1 MGDSPK
7 GQDPDLNW
15 GQFDC
20 LTLQRS
26 TWVTAIKTMPVG
38 EFFTSCSHTALEVLD
53 WFGGRPFAPWS

>member
-20 LTLQRS
+20 LTLQALNLGDSDQDNACWRILHELLPYRS
-26 TWVTAIKTMPVG
+26 
-38 EFFTSCSHTALEVLD
+38 
-53 WFGGRPFAPWS
+53 